1 MELEDAIH
9 TAMLTLKE
17 NFEGEMNERNIQ
29 VAYVSDDNGHKIHI
43 MTPEE
48 IKDYLEDSA
57 RARMEVDVARREIE
71 RLNREIS
78 SLRERI
84 AENK

>member
-1 MELEDAIH
+1 
-9 TAMLTLKE
+9 
-17 NFEGEMNERNIQ
+17 
-29 VAYVSDDNGHKIHI
+29 
-43 MTPEE
+43 
-48 IKDYLEDSA
+48 
-57 RARMEVDVARREIE
+57 MEVDVARREIE

>member
-29 VAYVSDDNGHKIHI
+29 VAYVSDDNGHRIHI

-48 IKDYLEDSA
+48 IKDYLEE
-57 RARMEVDVARREIE
+57 ME
-71 RLNREIS
+71 
-78 SLRERI
+78 
-84 AENK
+84 